1 MSETTSEPQPAL
13 VLIVD
18 DDTTTRALL
27 RRLLQTD
34 GYRTAEAQ
42 DGIQA
47 LNLCQR
53 LCPSLILLDAV
64 MPKMDGFEA
73 CARLQKLPGADRRPV
88 LMVTNLDTPEAIN
101 QAFAAG
107 ASDYITKPIQ
117 WPVLRQRVRWLV
129 RAGQAEEVI
138 PKIYAELV
146 QLNAALRQER
156 ETRQQ
161 AEAWQ
166 NALAIGLRALVAT
179 TGELLACPER
189 DTLLRRAVEL
199 AREKLELERCAI
211 FVECGDYLC
220 GTYGTD
226 RYGRTTD
233 ERAQRFPPDADW
245 IKRFG
250 LLNPKGPYWLLA
262 DEPHIEWNG
271 TSAIPFGRGWI
282 AVTPIQSANR
292 TPGFFI
298 NDAAISHAPVNPEK
312 QEVVVAYCSLLG
324 SIFEHQQA
332 VDAKVG

>member
-1 MSETTSEPQPAL
+1 MTETTPQQLSAL

-18 DDTTTRALL
+18 DDATMRALL

-53 LCPSLILLDAV
+53 LRPNLILLDAV

-88 LMVTNLDTPEAIN
+88 LIVTNLDTPEAIN

-129 RAGQAEEVI
+129 RAGQAEEAFA
-138 PKIYAELV
+138 KIYAELV
-146 QLNAALRQER
+146 QVNAVLREER
-156 ETRQQ
+156 EARQQ

-166 NALAIGLRALVAT
+166 NALTIGLRACVAV
-179 TGELLACPER
+179 TGELLACPDR
-189 DTLLRRAVEL
+189 DALFKRSVEL

-211 FVECGDYLC
+211 LVECGDYLC

-233 ERAQRFPPDADW
+233 ERAQRFPRDADW
-245 IKRFG
+245 INRFG
-250 LLNPKGPYWLLA
+250 LLTPKNSHWILA
-262 DEPHIEWNG
+262 DEPHVEWDG
-271 TSAIPFGRGWI
+271 TSAISFGRGWI
-282 AVTPIQSANR
+282 AVTLIPSASR
-292 TPGFFI
+292 TLGFFI
-298 NDAAISHAPVNPEK
+298 NDAAISHAPVSSEK
-312 QEVVVAYCSLLG
+312 QEVVAAYCSLLG
-324 SIFEHQQA
+324 SIFEHRQA
-332 VDAKVG
+332 VRAKAG